1 MGSNQAML
9 PNKPRGV
16 PRVSMAA
23 QIRKRTVANPGDV
36 HFSSVIASQMR
47 TSSFS

>member
-1 MGSNQAML
+1 MLISQA
-9 PNKPRGV
+9 
-16 PRVSMAA
+16 VSMAA